1 MVFFLS
7 APQKEKGAPG
17 FPEAP
22 SIPRGSLYVLFR
34 YTLLRGTCQAGNSN
48 SRFLFFPLRRTGHPA
63 LRKVDRQRARLPA
76 LADRLQEHEQV
87 AEVDEIGIRHRLVAI
102 VLRVPPSLL
111 LRLGGV

>member
-34 YTLLRGTCQAGNSN
+34 YRPYTIPCQARCWNW
-48 SRFLFFPLRRTGHPA
+48 RFFFFPLRRTGHPA

-76 LADRLQEHEQV
+76 LADRLQEHKEV
-87 AEVDEIGIRHRLVAI
+87 AEVDEVGIRHRLVVNADTTD
-102 VLRVPPSLL
+102 LNR
-111 LRLGGV
+111 